1 MLVQFKFKNY
11 GSFKDEVIFDMRA
24 IKAYKEHPYNL
35 IKENE
40 KTSIL
45 KVASIYGSNAS
56 GKSNFVKAYNSFLT
70 IVNSSFS
77 GNNKENQEPVLA
89 QNYDPFLF
97 DEDIN
102 EDTEFEATY
111 YSSGSE
117 YKYGYIYNK
126 TRIKYEW
133 MYKRATETG
142 RQVMILERT
151 PNRISLGASVRTAC
165 EKYIPNIDNDVLA
178 LSFFSGLKLRTH
190 VFKDMLF
197 NIKNILPMTFT
208 CERSIDH
215 LLDVYFDKDFNDEEK
230 KLLLAF
236 LNAIDISIKDINVKK
251 NNNKISVYTCHYGKN
266 KKPYEVPFEI
276 ESDGT
281 KKAIAIYSLVRIAT
295 LYDKGLIFDE
305 LNMQLHPLLL
315 KYFIDL
321 FYKENTRGQ
330 LIYTTHD
337 TTLLDKRYMRRD
349 QIWFTSKNGD
359 GESSLYSLAE
369 FKIRNDESF
378 EKEYLGGAFGAIPIL
393 KDFSFGGNESGD

>member
-1 MLVQFKFKNY
+1 MLVQFRFKNY

-35 IKENE
+35 VKEDE

-56 GKSNFVKAYNSFLT
+56 GKSNFVNAYSCFLT
-70 IVNSSFS
+70 IINSSFS
-77 GNNKENQEPVLA
+77 GKTKEKQEPVLA
-89 QNYDPFLF
+89 LNYNPFLF
-97 DEDIN
+97 DEDSS

-111 YSSGSE
+111 YSTGSE

-126 TRIKYEW
+126 TRVKYEW
-133 MYKRATETG
+133 MYKRSSSTG
-142 RQVMILERT
+142 RQVNILERT
-151 PNRISLGASVRTAC
+151 PNKISLGPSVKSTC
-165 EKYIPNIDNDVLA
+165 EKYIPDIDNDVLA
-178 LSFFSGLKLRTH
+178 LSFLSSLKLRTH
-190 VFKDMLF
+190 VFKDVLY
-197 NIKNILPMTFT
+197 NTQDILPMTFT
-208 CERSIDH
+208 CDRSVNH
-215 LLDVYFDKDFNDEEK
+215 LLDVYFKNEFNKDEK
-230 KLLLAF
+230 DNLLAF
-236 LNAIDISIKDINVKK
+236 LNAIDISIKDIDVKK
-251 NNNKISVYTCHYGKN
+251 NNNSISVYTYHYGKN
-266 KKPYEVPFEI
+266 QKLHEVPFEI

-281 KKAIAIYSLVRIAT
+281 KKAIAIYTLVRIAT
-295 LYDKGLIFDE
+295 LYNKGLIFDE

-315 KYFIDL
+315 KYFIDF
-321 FYKENTRGQ
+321 FYKENTKGQ

-349 QIWFTSKNGD
+349 QIWFTSKNSD

-378 EKEYLGGAFGAIPIL
+378 EKEYLGGVFGAIPIL